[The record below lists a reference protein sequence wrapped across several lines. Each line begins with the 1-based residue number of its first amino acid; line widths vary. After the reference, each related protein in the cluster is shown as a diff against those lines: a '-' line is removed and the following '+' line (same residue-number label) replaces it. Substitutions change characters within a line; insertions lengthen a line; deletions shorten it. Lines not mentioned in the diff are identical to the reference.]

1 MGQEAAVERGIY
13 LMECPECKADVDE
26 ELLTVIRYGNA
37 VQVVCDGCGGVFI
50 HELKSENWRS
60 KYPRGDNQ

>member
-1 MGQEAAVERGIY
+1 
-13 LMECPECKADVDE
+13 MECPECKADVDE
-26 ELLTVIRYGNA
+26 KLLSVIRYGNA

>member
-1 MGQEAAVERGIY
+1 
-13 LMECPECKADVDE
+13 MECPECKADVE
-26 ELLTVIRYGNA
+26 EEWLKAIMCGQA
-37 VQVVCDGCGGVFI
+37 VQITCDGCGGVFI